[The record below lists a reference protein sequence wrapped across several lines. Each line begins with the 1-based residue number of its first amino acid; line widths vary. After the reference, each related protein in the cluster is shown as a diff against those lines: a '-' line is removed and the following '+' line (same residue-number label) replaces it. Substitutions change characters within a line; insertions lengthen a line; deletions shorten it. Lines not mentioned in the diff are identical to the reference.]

1 MPSIAYFMR
10 SARKQLTIV
19 YARIRRFG
27 RREVSALQRWL
38 QYTDNLLH
46 VSVVLLI
53 PILIAFV
60 TYISNQLPILS
71 FLLFPPLAAGTYTLF
86 SDPEGRY
93 ASPVRFVSSLSVG
106 ALCGLIAAVI
116 TQVIYNGSGGAI
128 VRPESAAL
136 AIFLTGIIT
145 WLARIEAP
153 SAFSTVLLTL
163 ITGEVDPVVYV
174 LSIMFASILIALVFV
189 IWRNEF
195 YEQRAQYLYETVQ
208 ADDHVLI
215 PMRGDDNKQT
225 ALFGSQL
232 AAAHE
237 TGKVVLLD
245 IVSGGDSGSDAATIN
260 NDSTEIQH
268 QSQQENA
275 QRQRQTSIDATESSF
290 NIIQSDMRD
299 NNNIESDVTT
309 EIDDLKPS
317 RENINIGAHTEQSD
331 IKDVFETKQAAE
343 TVDCLKQYVRMIET
357 QVGVPCDMVVATGD
371 PVSATT
377 RTVET
382 ANCDLVVTPYE
393 EDNGHLSA
401 YVQGIFNQPVD
412 TISFR
417 SETAVMN
424 WQRIL
429 VLVVR
434 DGDTAHGMIDFATR
448 LAGNEGMVS
457 VTTCISDETERR
469 RAETRLD
476 QVIETVT
483 VDVDIETR
491 VARSS
496 VEEFISANA
505 DSYNLVVLGSSGDRS
520 VASRF
525 ISPPTFERISKIETD
540 VAVFDPGRE

>member
-1 MPSIAYFMR
+1 
-10 SARKQLTIV
+10 
-19 YARIRRFG
+19 
-27 RREVSALQRWL
+27 
-38 QYTDNLLH
+38 
-46 VSVVLLI
+46 
-53 PILIAFV
+53 
-60 TYISNQLPILS
+60 
-71 FLLFPPLAAGTYTLF
+71 
-86 SDPEGRY
+86 
-93 ASPVRFVSSLSVG
+93 
-106 ALCGLIAAVI
+106 
-116 TQVIYNGSGGAI
+116 
-128 VRPESAAL
+128 
-136 AIFLTGIIT
+136 
-145 WLARIEAP
+145 
-153 SAFSTVLLTL
+153 
-163 ITGEVDPVVYV
+163 
-174 LSIMFASILIALVFV
+174 
-189 IWRNEF
+189 
-195 YEQRAQYLYETVQ
+195 
-208 ADDHVLI
+208 
-215 PMRGDDNKQT
+215 
-225 ALFGSQL
+225 
-232 AAAHE
+232 
-237 TGKVVLLD
+237 
-245 IVSGGDSGSDAATIN
+245 
-260 NDSTEIQH
+260 
-268 QSQQENA
+268 
-275 QRQRQTSIDATESSF
+275 
-290 NIIQSDMRD
+290 MRD

-317 RENINIGAHTEQSD
+317 RENINIDAHTEQSD

-343 TVDCLKQYVRMIET
+343 TVDCLNQYVRMIET

-377 RTVET
+377 RNVET

-525 ISPPTFERISKIETD
+525 ISPPTFERISRIETD

>member
-1 MPSIAYFMR
+1 
-10 SARKQLTIV
+10 
-19 YARIRRFG
+19 
-27 RREVSALQRWL
+27 
-38 QYTDNLLH
+38 
-46 VSVVLLI
+46 
-53 PILIAFV
+53 
-60 TYISNQLPILS
+60 
-71 FLLFPPLAAGTYTLF
+71 
-86 SDPEGRY
+86 
-93 ASPVRFVSSLSVG
+93 
-106 ALCGLIAAVI
+106 
-116 TQVIYNGSGGAI
+116 
-128 VRPESAAL
+128 
-136 AIFLTGIIT
+136 
-145 WLARIEAP
+145 
-153 SAFSTVLLTL
+153 
-163 ITGEVDPVVYV
+163 
-174 LSIMFASILIALVFV
+174 
-189 IWRNEF
+189 
-195 YEQRAQYLYETVQ
+195 
-208 ADDHVLI
+208 
-215 PMRGDDNKQT
+215 
-225 ALFGSQL
+225 
-232 AAAHE
+232 
-237 TGKVVLLD
+237 
-245 IVSGGDSGSDAATIN
+245 
-260 NDSTEIQH
+260 
-268 QSQQENA
+268 
-275 QRQRQTSIDATESSF
+275 
-290 NIIQSDMRD
+290 MRD

-343 TVDCLKQYVRMIET
+343 TVDCLNQYVRMIET

-371 PVSATT
+371 PVSATA

>member
-1 MPSIAYFMR
+1 MSSIAYFMR

-60 TYISNQLPILS
+60 TYLSNQLPILS

-116 TQVIYNGSGGAI
+116 TQVIYESRRKPRASARGGCQNGSGGAI

-189 IWRNEF
+189 IWR
-195 YEQRAQYLYETVQ
+195 EQRAQYLYETVQ

-343 TVDCLKQYVRMIET
+343 TVDCLNQYVRMIET

-371 PVSATT
+371 PVSATA

-434 DGDTAHGMIDFATR
+434 DGDTAHGM
-448 LAGNEGMVS
+448 
-457 VTTCISDETERR
+457 DETERR